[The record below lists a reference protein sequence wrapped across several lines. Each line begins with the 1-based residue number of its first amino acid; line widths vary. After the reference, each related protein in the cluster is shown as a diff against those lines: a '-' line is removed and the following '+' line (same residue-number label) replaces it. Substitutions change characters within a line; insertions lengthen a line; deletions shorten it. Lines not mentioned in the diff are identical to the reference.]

1 MATVFLQ
8 GVFTVYLATSEAVI
22 SDIFDRRDQFPLI
35 FGVVALGFGATAL
48 VNGRLVERFGIDR
61 VLTVALVWILPLN
74 VLLVLQTLGADEP
87 NFWLFMPNLGL
98 ILAAFMFLMPNLNS
112 AAMEPVGH
120 IAGTASALTGAVRI
134 ALGAA
139 LGTFVSSQ
147 VTDSVGPF
155 AIGIAAMCLGAAV
168 SVLVVRIRAGRRAR
182 SAWAQSPGSAI
193 HTAQMSSRA
202 S

>member
-1 MATVFLQ
+1 MWV
-8 GVFTVYLATSEAVI
+8 
-22 SDIFDRRDQFPLI
+22 
-35 FGVVALGFGATAL
+35 
-48 VNGRLVERFGIDR
+48 
-61 VLTVALVWILPLN
+61 LPLN
-74 VLLVLQTLGADEP
+74 MLLVLQTLGADEP

-139 LGTFVSSQ
+139 LGTLVSSQ
-147 VTDSVGPF
+147 VTDSVTPF

-168 SVLVVRIRAGRRAR
+168 SVLVVRIRAGQRVRAAGVQSAGSASR
-182 SAWAQSPGSAI
+182 SAQL
-193 HTAQMSSRA
+193 SSRA